1 MVVTRRSTKTT
12 KEQLFGPLPPPTR
25 RRPGPSILDRRRKLQ
40 LRQLSKLPP
49 LPPSPPPTPP
59 NRPNNL
65 IDSNTLPD
73 NINQELSR
81 FHITNHDPSSSA
93 HRPTDPPSFPSKL
106 GDRPPSPFISKVSH
120 IFTQFLARHPV
131 LTTHSTRP
139 LALPPPTQMSN
150 PTTTPEP
157 TPRAKFLQQPSIY
170 KQDVEALLADGS
182 NFNRWKRGLTRIIHL
197 CLGHN
202 NFFDATTNYTKLST
216 QEQTCL
222 LFLIQIT
229 VHDELSSLVDRF
241 STGTEAYD
249 AVQTNF
255 QGSVRF
261 RQIELVDKLL
271 EFKISGPTTEP
282 NQMAGLFN
290 RVFEVF
296 SDLQK
301 VGAGLSPIVESLVL
315 QAVCPTPTSMSRSQL
330 FQNISLQLGS
340 KKDVTARDIQ
350 TIITSAYGESMRFD
364 QSHSSTVSVFRTWPN
379 QAPTSSST
387 WGQTPQNNSWGS
399 HRPNP
404 VRTPQRNPFQQA
416 SNNQRFQQP
425 IHPPADR
432 QNVGRPGHPTV
443 DNISVALNNIRKG
456 NTTPNDPSIFI
467 GKPCRYCE
475 GEGHWR
481 SSCPVLRRD
490 ANLPPPNTPLNG
502 RPVSGFARQATLPNG
517 PPIGNDQG
525 TSRSAMGADATSA
538 AGAGTV
544 LDSGATHH
552 VSGSFHSFL
561 SLLPL
566 RPPMKL
572 NLASSD
578 GSMTATHSGHLRITN
593 GDGTLTIPRVL
604 YSPEMTG
611 TLLSLGQLLD
621 SGFKPFFLPNHD
633 ILLLSD
639 FVSITACYQNRSW
652 FLSPSSFCL
661 TNPSAR
667 AVTRSQTSPSNSASY
682 DWHCRLGHVSDNI
695 VKDFLKR
702 FVPTFDLKTWSPFI
716 CESCKLAKSERRRH
730 NLPEIIPRDAK
741 LDLLVTDVLGP
752 LDPDVH
758 GNRFLLTVRDHAT
771 TYSFVFPMKT
781 RSDVPHIIIALV
793 KKITSFFGT
802 SPRYIRCDNAKEY
815 TVKPLSDYLASV
827 GCQII
832 FTSPYTPE
840 QNGEAERLNRTLG
853 DIARTTLTHSLL
865 PSNLWSYAYHCACY
879 LVNRLSNQRCLTSPL
894 ESWSGRPPNA
904 ASFYPFGTRATV
916 HIPKER
922 RRKMDPRGWTGYLV
936 GYQDDERGWFF
947 WNPTTQKIIN
957 SECAD
962 FLDFQG
968 KPLIQSP
975 SVMTNNH
982 IVRRVL
988 QLGQE
993 KTKEICDE
1001 QDSLIDNIQAI
1012 SDADIPTSLKIALK
1026 SPAASTWKSAC
1037 LTEWDQLEEID
1048 TFAIEDKENKH
1059 SIGTR
1064 FVFDIKRRTDG
1075 TIEKFKA
1082 RFVVRGFKQRLGIDV
1097 RSTFAPTAS
1106 LTTLKMLLTLAIKNK
1121 WIINSF
1127 DITGAFVH
1135 SPIEETIYVDPP
1147 TELFPHLEGKVLRL
1161 KKALYGTRQAS
1172 RCWWKHFK
1180 SLLHGWGFQCDE
1192 VEECLYRYKKDDQ
1205 IIIIWIHV
1213 DDGIVFS
1220 NDAANLSKL
1229 RNNME
1234 KELRVKWDSR
1244 PEKLVGLKLEYEGD
1258 SIFLS
1263 QLLLI
1268 DQTIDKFKSTVLP
1281 NPVPTYTPL
1290 PSDTLVTSWGDPVSP
1305 TLYQSFIGSINYLA
1319 LGTRPDL
1326 SFAVNYLA
1334 RFSANP
1340 NESHWAALKHLLQYI
1355 ATTRNKRLRLQVTDD
1370 KLINWTDANWG
1381 GEFQRSTSGF
1391 IIYFLGS
1398 PIAWG
1403 SRRQKVVAT
1412 STCAAEFIALGSS
1425 VDFLLFLIPIIKSLD
1440 LDPPKILK
1448 CDNRAA
1454 VLVSD
1459 DNASKGRMKSL
1470 ERNFFFVNDAVREHN
1485 ITLDWVPTSSNIADF
1500 FTKPLRANL
1509 HSISLDK
1516 IFK

>member
-1 MVVTRRSTKTT
+1 MVVTRRSAKTT

-25 RRPGPSILDRRRKLQ
+25 RRPGPTILDRRRKLQ

-49 LPPSPPPTPP
+49 LPLSPPPTPP
-59 NRPNNL
+59 HRPNTHIGPDIL
-65 IDSNTLPD
+65 IDNIDHTLA
-73 NINQELSR
+73 QLQLS
-81 FHITNHDPSSSA
+81 NHDPTSSVPRS
-93 HRPTDPPSFPSKL
+93 TDLLPFPSNF
-106 GDRPPSPFISKVSH
+106 DVRPPSPFISKTSH
-120 IFTQFLARHPV
+120 IFTQFLARHPI
-131 LTTHSTRP
+131 LTNQSPQPITFPHP
-139 LALPPPTQMSN
+139 VQMST
-150 PTTTPEP
+150 PTATSDP
-157 TPRAKFLQQPSIY
+157 TPRTKFLQQPSIY

-202 NFFDATTNYTKLST
+202 NFFDATTNYSKLSS

-229 VHDELSSLVDRF
+229 IHNELSSLVDRF

-290 RVFEVF
+290 RIFEVF

-301 VGAGLSPIVESLVL
+301 VGAGLPPIVESLVL

-350 TIITSAYGESMRFD
+350 AIITSAYGESMRFD
-364 QSHSSTVSVFRTWPN
+364 QSHSPNVSVFQTWPN
-379 QAPTSSST
+379 QAPTSSSI
-387 WGQTPQNNSWGS
+387 WGQPPQNNSWGPS
-399 HRPNP
+399 RPNP
-404 VRTPQRNPFQQA
+404 IRTPHRNSFQQS
-416 SNNQRFQQP
+416 SNNPRSQQP
-425 IHPPADR
+425 NNPPADR

-443 DNISVALNNIRKG
+443 EDISAAINNIRKG
-456 NTTPNDPSIFI
+456 NNTPNDPSLFI

-481 SSCPVLRRD
+481 SFCPVLRRD

-525 TSRSAMGADATSA
+525 MSRSAMGADATSV
-538 AGAGTV
+538 AGSGTV

-552 VSGSFHSFL
+552 VSGSFQSFL

-578 GSMTATHSGHLRITN
+578 GSMMATHSGHLRITS
-593 GDGTLTIPRVL
+593 GDGTLTIPKVL

-652 FLSPSSFCL
+652 FLSPSSL
-661 TNPSAR
+661 RLIDPSAR
-667 AVTRSQTSPSNSASY
+667 AVTSSQTTSPNSASY

-716 CESCKLAKSERRRH
+716 CESCKHAKSERRRH
-730 NLPEIIPRDAK
+730 HLPETIPRDTK

-752 LDPDVH
+752 LDPDIH
-758 GNRFLLTVRDHAT
+758 GNCFLLTVRDHAT
-771 TYSFVFPMKT
+771 TYSFVFPMKA
-781 RSDVPHIIIALV
+781 RSEVPHIIIALV
-793 KKITSFFGT
+793 KKITSFFKT

-815 TVKPLSDYLASV
+815 TVKPLSDYLASATLLAPPLTTRFSPPISGLTHTAAHV
-827 GCQII
+827 ILSIGSAINAVRPAHSNYGQEDHPMPGPFIPLALERPC
-832 FTSPYTPE
+832 TSPKNADARWIREDGPATWS
-840 QNGEAERLNRTLG
+840 
-853 DIARTTLTHSLL
+853 DIRTT
-865 PSNLWSYAYHCACY
+865 
-879 LVNRLSNQRCLTSPL
+879 
-894 ESWSGRPPNA
+894 SG
-904 ASFYPFGTRATV
+904 V
-916 HIPKER
+916 
-922 RRKMDPRGWTGYLV
+922 
-936 GYQDDERGWFF
+936 
-947 WNPTTQKIIN
+947 
-957 SECAD
+957 
-962 FLDFQG
+962 G
-968 KPLIQSP
+968 KPFIPSP

-988 QLGQE
+988 HLGQE

-1026 SPAASTWKSAC
+1026 SPAATTWKSAC
-1037 LTEWDQLEEID
+1037 LTEWDQLEQID
-1048 TFAIEDKENKH
+1048 TFAVEDKENKH

-1064 FVFDIKRRTDG
+1064 FVFDIKRKTNG
-1075 TIEKFKA
+1075 SIEKFKA

-1106 LTTLKMLLTLAIKNK
+1106 LTTLKMLLTLAIKNR

-1180 SLLHGWGFQCDE
+1180 NLLHGWGFQCDE

-1220 NDAANLSKL
+1220 NDALNLDKL

-1234 KELRVKWDSR
+1234 GELRVKWDSR
-1244 PEKLVGLKLEYEGD
+1244 PEKLVGLKLEYEDD

-1263 QLLLI
+1263 QHLLI

-1290 PSDTLVTSWGDPVSP
+1290 PSDTLVTSWGDPISP

-1340 NESHWAALKHLLQYI
+1340 NETHWAALKHLLQYI

-1425 VDFLLFLIPIIKSLD
+1425 VDFLLFLIPIIKSLGI
-1440 LDPPKILK
+1440 DPPKVLK